1 MMLKENEIKI
11 RLNKKAVIN
20 YKKASRN
27 TKKQLEELI
36 SIWLE
41 EVDFEERTKNFE
53 GILDSVSTKA
63 KERGLTDE
71 ILEEI
76 LNEK

>member
-1 MMLKENEIKI
+1 MLKENEIKI